1 MKVNSS
7 CAIELKQNICVS
19 VYLCMCTCVYLLV
32 YVTCVCVF
40 VHEYLRICICVFVR
54 VNRKEGEPCSKVNES
69 CASKSKQRAPKLTW
83 NIHGWDILSHIQT
96 ANIPTP
102 QNKNHQQQQKQKSK
116 FNHQLFPTIYGESKG
131 REELECGFYNEFY
144 QFKIYNLTILH
155 FCIFIFQWLPF
166 PHRRTAPRRQG
177 GGGARVLR

>member
-7 CAIELKQNICVS
+7 CASELKQNICVC
-19 VYLCMCTCVYLLV
+19 VYLCMCTSVNLLV

-102 QNKNHQQQQKQKSK
+102 QNKNHQSSKSR
-116 FNHQLFPTIYGESKG
+116 NRNLIISYFPPYMVKA
-131 REELECGFYNEFY
+131 Y
-144 QFKIYNLTILH
+144 
-155 FCIFIFQWLPF
+155 
-166 PHRRTAPRRQG
+166 RQG
-177 GGGARVLR
+177 RIRVWVF

>member
-19 VYLCMCTCVYLLV
+19 VYLCMCTCVYLLL
-32 YVTCVCVF
+32 YVNCLYVF
-40 VHEYLRICICVFVR
+40 VHVYLCICICVFVR

-102 QNKNHQQQQKQKSK
+102 QNKNHHSGKSSYFPPYMVK
-116 FNHQLFPTIYGESKG
+116 AKAGKNQSVGFIMSFTHSKSIILHSYIFVSLYFSGCHFPTEEQLRVGKEEVERGFYGE
-131 REELECGFYNEFY
+131 F
-144 QFKIYNLTILH
+144 
-155 FCIFIFQWLPF
+155 
-166 PHRRTAPRRQG
+166 
-177 GGGARVLR
+177 